1 MALMWMGM
9 LGAFVLGSHGVLWLD
24 ESLTVSLAR
33 EDGPFEYGTA
43 AIFLVASLSAAVL
56 FARSESGNDLRL
68 FRTRRNVFYLLLS
81 LLFAFGAGEEISW
94 GQRIIEFD
102 TPEAIRRINVNGEF
116 NIHNLWLFDRRG
128 TAAHSESPLLVFLAM
143 AIDRM
148 FSMFWLTYCV
158 LIPILNHAIGRVA
171 RFARHINLPIPPI
184 WIGVLFPIN
193 YLCSR
198 IHPPWPPNAI
208 NTPAR
213 TASTKSLPSGMFALA
228 TPAFSASSAIR
239 SGR

>member
-1 MALMWMGM
+1 MGLMWMGM

-128 TAAHSESPLLVFLAM
+128 TAAHSESPLLVFLTIDRINGFIEVISPDQRVQGDCNGNGWLD
-143 AIDRM
+143 AIDA
-148 FSMFWLTYCV
+148 YCAAEMAVQLRQPDLVADLDGDGRVTSRDAV
-158 LIPILNHAIGRVA
+158 LILQ
-171 RFARHINLPIPPI
+171 
-184 WIGVLFPIN
+184 
-193 YLCSR
+193 
-198 IHPPWPPNAI
+198 
-208 NTPAR
+208 
-213 TASTKSLPSGMFALA
+213 
-228 TPAFSASSAIR
+228 
-239 SGR
+239 